1 MRQDETNWSVLT
13 FKFNLMEITKLP
25 KEIQYQ
31 IGMGILKA
39 DDADARAFR
48 NKFQQKL
55 NYLKQQRMIEITDKL
70 FFSKFANGKGDM
82 TIKNIIGQKPA
93 AGFFCNLPLKELGIT
108 KKQIIA
114 ACLCR

>member
-1 MRQDETNWSVLT
+1 
-13 FKFNLMEITKLP
+13 MEITKLP

-39 DDADARAFR
+39 DDADARAFKNR
-48 NKFQQKL
+48 FQQKL

-70 FFSKFANGKGDM
+70 FFNHFVNGKGDK
-82 TIKNIIGQKPA
+82 TLKNIVGQKPA
-93 AGFFCNLPLKELGIT
+93 AGFFCNLSLKDLGLD

-114 ACLCR
+114 ACLMR